1 MLLDVIGPGG
11 VIILGV
17 LALIVIGI
25 VIAILSFA
33 TRQILLKIKK
43 QVEEGDE

>member
-1 MLLDVIGPGG
+1 MLLDVMGPGG
-11 VIILGV
+11 AIILG
-17 LALIVIGI
+17 LLILVVIAI
-25 VIAILSFA
+25 VIAVISFV